1 MPVKE
6 ELETYL
12 TDQGVAFEEQR
23 HRVAYTAQEVA
34 ASEHVPGRLVAKVVM
49 VVADGETV
57 MTVLPASFRL
67 DLASVAHALGA
78 GEARLAR
85 EVEFAAAF
93 PGCEVGA
100 MPPFGN
106 LFGIPVLVDTSLAE
120 DDRII
125 FQAGTHTDTMS
136 LRYADFA
143 RLVKPRLAEIRLG
156 R

>member
-1 MPVKE
+1 MPVKD

-12 TDQGVAFEEQR
+12 RDQGVAFEEQR

-34 ASEHVPGRLVAKVVM
+34 ASEHVPGMHVAKVVM
-49 VVADGETV
+49 VIADGETV

-67 DLASVAHALGA
+67 DLDAVATALRA
-78 GEARLAR
+78 KEARLAR
-85 EVEFAAAF
+85 EMEFAAAF

-120 DDRII
+120 DERII

-136 LRYADFA
+136 LRYRDFE
-143 RLVKPRLAEIRLG
+143 RLVKPKLADVRLR